1 MDTECCVCF
10 EDYRKTGSKCP
21 KLLPCV
27 HTFCA
32 QCLSR
37 LIVNGKIKCPECRS
51 WHPLS
56 EEGVQTLPTNSRV
69 LEYLHSLQ
77 KEYQQTDINNNN
89 DRIYTLPSS
98 GIISSMDICEL
109 HGQPIVMTR
118 CDIDGPK
125 QKLCEVCLGVN
136 PWIISNSS
144 STDSIETDSV
154 ISEIPRRI
162 QFIATAHIGDFTQ
175 NERNQNYPQQSRHLE
190 TVPRDQEHWACSD
203 VRLNYQEVAVPLG
216 EAGNLTHHQ
225 QNCPTKRI
233 ILLVVFIGSCI
244 AFISIGIYLVVT
256 RRLKM

>member
-10 EDYRKTGSKCP
+10 EDYRRTGSKCP

-32 QCLSR
+32 QCLTR
-37 LIVNGKIKCPECRS
+37 LTENGKIKCPECRS

-56 EEGVQTLPTNSRV
+56 EEGVQTLPTNGRI
-69 LEYLHSLQ
+69 LEYLNSLLGTDNQQ
-77 KEYQQTDINNNN
+77 KDNNNN
-89 DRIYTLPSS
+89 GGIYNLPSS
-98 GIISSMDICEL
+98 GILCSVDICEL
-109 HGQPIVMTR
+109 HGQPYVMTR

-125 QKLCEVCLGVN
+125 QKLCEVCLGIN
-136 PWIISNSS
+136 PQTFSNSS
-144 STDSIETDSV
+144 SNDSIETASV

-162 QFIATAHIGDFTQ
+162 QFISTAHVGDFTQ
-175 NERNQNYPQQSRHLE
+175 NERNQTCPQQSRHLK
-190 TVPRDQEHWACSD
+190 TVPRDQGHWACSD
-203 VRLNYQEVAVPLG
+203 VRLNYQEVTVPLA

-244 AFISIGIYLVVT
+244 AFTAISIYLVVT

>member
-10 EDYRKTGSKCP
+10 ETYQKTGSKCP

-56 EEGVQTLPTNSRV
+56 EEGVQTLPTNRRV
-69 LEYLHSLQ
+69 LEYLNSLQ
-77 KEYQQTDINNNN
+77 KADNQQKDNNNNN
-89 DRIYTLPSS
+89 DGIYTIPSS
-98 GIISSMDICEL
+98 GIFNSLDICEL

-125 QKLCEVCLGVN
+125 QKLCEVCLD
-136 PWIISNSS
+136 PQTIINLSS
-144 STDSIETDSV
+144 ADFTDTESV

-162 QFIATAHIGDFTQ
+162 KFICTARVGDFTQ
-175 NERNQNYPQQSRHLE
+175 NERSQTHHHHHCHLATSGDQE
-190 TVPRDQEHWACSD
+190 LSVCNDIRSDIHDVTVPW
-203 VRLNYQEVAVPLG
+203 G
-216 EAGNLTHHQ
+216 EASYPVQQHGCSRKNIVGIVLCLCIPFSVIGLFFIVIRLLPENL
-225 QNCPTKRI
+225 
-233 ILLVVFIGSCI
+233 
-244 AFISIGIYLVVT
+244 
-256 RRLKM
+256 